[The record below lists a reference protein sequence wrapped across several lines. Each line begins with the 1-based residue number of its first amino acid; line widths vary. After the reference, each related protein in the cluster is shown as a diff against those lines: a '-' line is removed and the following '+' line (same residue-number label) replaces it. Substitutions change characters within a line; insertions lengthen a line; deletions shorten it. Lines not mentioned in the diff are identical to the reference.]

1 MKTGE
6 PKDNSINDTSNS
18 WGEEKCV
25 KEEEER

>member
-1 MKTGE
+1 MKSGE

-25 KEEEER
+25 KEEER